1 MLSLV
6 YVSTVSVRVEEV
18 CIAQSIVSTDVSSVY
33 MRVDVVSRTL
43 VYDSVV
49 TYVLRGSDSV
59 YVEISLV

>member
-49 TYVLRGSDSV
+49 T
-59 YVEISLV
+59 